1 MQIYG
6 PTQVHGPQQISA
18 PHATRTAEAT
28 HSTSSIR
35 GGDEV
40 AISDAGELLA
50 QIRDLPEMRLDRV
63 AELRAAIAGGAYET
77 EDKLDAALESLLDE
91 IA

>member
-6 PTQVHGPQQISA
+6 PTHVHGPQQVSA
-18 PHATRTAEAT
+18 PHSVRAAEAT
-28 HSTSSIR
+28 QSTSSVR

-40 AISDAGELLA
+40 AISDAGQLLA
-50 QIRDLPEMRLDRV
+50 QIRDLPEMRMDRV

-77 EDKLDAALESLLDE
+77 DDKLDAALENLLDE
-91 IA
+91 IG

>member
-18 PHATRTAEAT
+18 PHNIRTAEGTRAT
-28 HSTSSIR
+28 GGVR
-35 GGDEV
+35 GSDEV
-40 AISDAGELLA
+40 AISDAGQLLA
-50 QIRDLPEMRLDRV
+50 QIRDLPEMRIDRV

-77 EDKLDAALESLLDE
+77 EEKLDAALESLLDE